1 MEIINIWLTSSFPE
15 YKKFH
20 VSSAEERDMMKD
32 PAKVACRI
40 FVGNLPTDDMERKD
54 LKDMFGKFGVVTGVL
69 LNRGFGF
76 VQFDTETSASEAIKS
91 NGNII
96 FHGKKV
102 DIKPARRHVVDK
114 KETERDRSPNSDYF
128 DRGRDV
134 TRYPV
139 DPNAPP
145 IRASTLPL
153 RASYTTSALP
163 DRANDCEIIVI
174 NKKQTEYAESIEV
187 RLKKLG
193 LTVDLL
199 FPNEEVPVSRVLA
212 KIASRG
218 SLYAILIMPQN
229 EDHRSLTLNIL
240 HGQPQEHRNM
250 PLEDA
255 ISLLARN
262 FDAYLLREKASRPSE
277 VSVVP
282 ATGPLTA
289 INLTDR
295 HPEAIQVLL
304 NLLADNRQLTVLQYD
319 KVIAYLQGRK
329 ELQLKVELGDTSLL
343 TPSLPTVTIPTV
355 DGHKQ
360 QELQS
365 RILNILNSKTSNL
378 QQPAAVVQPTP
389 PPTQTPILN
398 DPNVQKVLDSLMQ
411 SDLLRKISGGPPRF

>member
-1 MEIINIWLTSSFPE
+1 
-15 YKKFH
+15 
-20 VSSAEERDMMKD
+20 MMKD
-32 PAKVACRI
+32 PAKVTCRI

-54 LKDMFGKFGVVTGVL
+54 LKDLFSKFGLVTGVL

-76 VQFDTETSASEAIKS
+76 VQFDNETSAAEAIKS
-91 NGNII
+91 NGTIMFN
-96 FHGKKV
+96 GKKV
-102 DIKPARRHVVDK
+102 DIRPARRHGSDK
-114 KETERDRSPNSDYF
+114 KEVERDRSPNSDYF

-145 IRASTLPL
+145 VRSSVPFRSAYPP
-153 RASYTTSALP
+153 SALT

-199 FPNEEVPVSRVLA
+199 FPNEEVPVTRVLA

-255 ISLLARN
+255 INLLARN

-277 VSVVP
+277 VNVVP

-319 KVIAYLQGRK
+319 KVISYLQGRK
-329 ELQLKVELGDTSLL
+329 ELQLKVELVPSVSL
-343 TPSLPTVTIPTV
+343 STV
-355 DGHKQ
+355 DGQKQ

-365 RILNILNSKTSNL
+365 RILNILNNKTANL
-378 QQPAAVVQPTP
+378 IQPSPLVQQQQQQPT
-389 PPTQTPILN
+389 PTQTPILN

-411 SDLLRKISGGPPRF
+411 SDLLRKISGGPSRF